1 MKHVA
6 IFRFTGAHVP
16 VMYGALKPEVE
27 DMGRSRVELSLEG
40 DDTLVLAVSAD
51 DISALRAALNTW
63 LRLTNVTKE
72 MQEIV
77 EYE

>member
-1 MKHVA
+1 MKHMA
-6 IFRFTGAHVP
+6 IFRFTGEQIP
-16 VMYGALKPEVE
+16 VMYGALKPEIE
-27 DMGRSRVELSLEG
+27 GTGRSRVELSLEG
-40 DDTLVLAVSAD
+40 DETLVLTVCAD